1 MLSMGMFVPK
11 FYLRLDFIGG
21 FLDVV
26 GLGVLL
32 SYDLA
37 FLRRGLMLIP
47 FLGRRHDLL
56 NRVSRAC
63 NDFESSH
70 PPANAPRNLRL
81 SDDEIPLLATL
92 FDDFDAIRT
101 PQPVVY
107 VSLGNEFT
115 RRPWVGPGFL
125 IPTSEPAHPFMDPIR
140 PLASPLHMPELF
152 KQEERSIQH
161 VVYSIG
167 FLLMV
172 LGSVLELIQI
182 AVGK

>member
-1 MLSMGMFVPK
+1 MGMFVPK
-11 FYLRLDFIGG
+11 FYLRPDFIGG

-37 FLRRGLMLIP
+37 FLRRGLMLMP
-47 FLGRRHDLL
+47 FLRRRHDLL
-56 NRVSRAC
+56 NRVCRAC

-70 PPANAPRNLRL
+70 PPANTPRNLQL
-81 SDDEIPLLATL
+81 SDDEISLFVTL
-92 FDDFDAIRT
+92 FDDFDASQI
-101 PQPVVY
+101 PQPVIY

-125 IPTSEPAHPFMDPIR
+125 VSTSESVHPFIDPIR
-140 PLASPLHMPELF
+140 PLASPLHIPELF

-161 VVYSIG
+161 VVYSVG

-172 LGSVLELIQI
+172 LGSVLELIQV